1 MNLALYDCPSRDG
14 AGSEVRFDILVAGDS
29 SSVLV
34 KDPFSASPSRHSFG
48 HYVNVE
54 TIPGGRRV
62 VHCHNWGR
70 GLSDIVAS
78 IKTGI
83 NDLKKANAERD
94 LEPLPIVVV
103 IGWAGN
109 DVYGEA
115 GYAAVAGFIRSATS
129 KRSASEKWRRHGRGD
144 SGSGWSMP

>member
-1 MNLALYDCPSRDG
+1 M
-14 AGSEVRFDILVAGDS
+14 
-29 SSVLV
+29 

-94 LEPLPIVVV
+94 LEPLPIVVI

-115 GYAAVAGFIRSATS
+115 GYAACSWVYQKRYLKTEREREVAAAWPGRQRQRVEYAV
-129 KRSASEKWRRHGRGD
+129 SELIGL
-144 SGSGWSMP
+144 